1 MIQPDDKNR
10 NALKEFMSDRDQNTE
25 NVLQHFSKDTQY
37 WKARVFLELLWEYEQ
52 RLPKLVS
59 LEDTTTEEPAR

>member
-1 MIQPDDKNR
+1 
-10 NALKEFMSDRDQNTE
+10 MSDRDQNTE